1 MSKYQCTD
9 IKKIIY
15 CPFECNSL
23 FWTPWFKRFF
33 KVDGMEIMDK
43 FSLQNMICM
52 RIFLEEKSKENLQV
66 ELPEIHTLLSLQR
79 SFGKG
84 VIQLFS
90 WIWKKIPKGK
100 RKIHSVKSL
109 FLITKKWKEE
119 GRKTWKT
126 GFNFFLA
133 CMINASLNICTYL
146 HKYFFTTTTKLYCH
160 HFLIY
165 NGLQWLIL

>member
-79 SFGKG
+79 SFEKR

-126 GFNFFLA
+126 GFNFFCKTFLFLLFEFQFHSIFRPRT
-133 CMINASLNICTYL
+133 INDKFSKNSIIPNT
-146 HKYFFTTTTKLYCH
+146 F
-160 HFLIY
+160 
-165 NGLQWLIL
+165 